1 MCLINIL
8 SLTYHLI
15 VSSMSSKS
23 PTQKGS
29 EVLYPAHRLNNKK
42 RSISIHL
49 MLRSSGMD
57 LSQLYS
63 NTFLKIIKYK
73 HSLTVEPATPVKTN
87 ISERKSKNK
96 YGETEVHQICQNQKI
111 LSDDEIK
118 QIIQGYERGLSTYK
132 LAKQFNCHRYTI
144 ANALKKNG
152 IEVTNQCAKKKV
164 LAEMIIQM
172 YSEWYKPQE
181 IGEALGISAD
191 TVRRILHDNNVYI
204 HEFDVLSF
212 S

>member
-1 MCLINIL
+1 
-8 SLTYHLI
+8 
-15 VSSMSSKS
+15 
-23 PTQKGS
+23 
-29 EVLYPAHRLNNKK
+29 
-42 RSISIHL
+42 
-49 MLRSSGMD
+49 MD

-73 HSLTVEPATPVKTN
+73 PSLPIDSSTPVKTN
-87 ISERKSKNK
+87 ISERKSKNT
-96 YGETEVHQICQNQKI
+96 YGETEVRKICQNQKI

-144 ANALKKNG
+144 ANALKKKG

-164 LAEMIIQM
+164 LAEIIMQM

-181 IGEALGISAD
+181 IGEALGVSAD

-204 HEFDVLSF
+204 RKSWEYPRKKQ
-212 S
+212 

>member
-1 MCLINIL
+1 
-8 SLTYHLI
+8 
-15 VSSMSSKS
+15 
-23 PTQKGS
+23 
-29 EVLYPAHRLNNKK
+29 
-42 RSISIHL
+42 
-49 MLRSSGMD
+49 MD

-63 NTFLKIIKYK
+63 NAFLKIIKYK
-73 HSLTVEPATPVKTN
+73 HSLPIDPSASVKIN

-96 YGETEVHQICQNQKI
+96 YGETEVRKICQNQKI

-164 LAEMIIQM
+164 LAEMIMQM

-181 IGEALGISAD
+181 IGKALGVSAD
-191 TVRRILHDNNVYI
+191 TVRRILKQNNVYI
-204 HEFDVLSF
+204 RKSWEYPKK
-212 S
+212 